1 MIRLWNWILGI
12 QENKLLQNMESY
24 EINNK
29 IKTNE
34 K

>member
-12 QENKLLQNMESY
+12 KENKLLQNMESY